1 MSRES
6 LKDLAKYAY
15 FLGQNQ
21 IYFYF
26 VLIIMEALTYLKTVK
41 AKQVSVTAYQDLQQI
56 SLLNIL
62 KDQTLTFIYNLNL
75 KQEFFMLFFF
85 KGYPQKIVTAS

>member
-1 MSRES
+1 
-6 LKDLAKYAY
+6 
-15 FLGQNQ
+15 
-21 IYFYF
+21 
-26 VLIIMEALTYLKTVK
+26 MEALTYLKTVK

-56 SLLNIL
+56 SFLNVL
-62 KDQTLTFIYNLNL
+62 KDQTLTFVYNSNL